1 MVYSTFQG
9 QHFSIVKTIGKLA
22 QFKQIQTQGKNVWRR
37 AVWWVGWPKS
47 RNLIFSR
54 NIYYKFWRSEIER
67 SLAETN
73 LKETLLLEVYSSL
86 QSL

>member
-1 MVYSTFQG
+1 
-9 QHFSIVKTIGKLA
+9 VKTRGKLA
-22 QFKQIQTQGKNVWRR
+22 QFKQIQTQDKTVWRR
-37 AVWWVGWPKS
+37 AVWWFGWPKS

-54 NIYYKFWRSEIER
+54 NICYKFWRSEIER

-73 LKETLLLEVYSSL
+73 LEEILLLEVYSSL

>member
-1 MVYSTFQG
+1 
-9 QHFSIVKTIGKLA
+9 VKTRGKLA

-73 LKETLLLEVYSSL
+73 LREMLLLEVYSSL